1 VGESSENRDWDMILA
16 GSLRR
21 KLRSE
26 GMRTDFIGRRVA
38 GDAPQPAPEAAPGP
52 MGGALS
58 ATPPPGLDPARVE
71 FIQPPMSA
79 PAGGGGTAI
88 ASGHGVTSA
97 AMVVARLRRSL
108 GPRDEQ
114 RALDIL
120 AGRAGRG
127 GRGGWGATVAVG
139 LVAVL
144 LSGGTAFVLGRRPGD
159 GGALKLASAIEPPRE
174 APFPGAGP
182 NVATRVAPAAA
193 GPDTPTVAAAPAMPD
208 RAAVVTTADE
218 AGPVFRVGRASA
230 ETEWV
235 DLGGKLVDL
244 DRFPPRTSAG
254 PRAGP

>member
-1 VGESSENRDWDMILA
+1 MGENRDWDNVLA
-16 GSLRR
+16 GSLRE

-26 GMRTDFIGRRVA
+26 GMRTDFIGRRA
-38 GDAPQPAPEAAPGP
+38 AAATPSPAPEPVSEGP
-52 MGGALS
+52 S
-58 ATPPPGLDPARVE
+58 VTSPPPGFDPARGA
-71 FIQPPMSA
+71 FIKPPMSA
-79 PAGGGGTAI
+79 PAGGGGTGF
-88 ASGHGVTSA
+88 ASGHGMTSA

-127 GRGGWGATVAVG
+127 GWGATVAVG

-144 LSGGTAFVLGRRPGD
+144 LSGGTAFVLGSRPGD
-159 GGALKLASAIEPPRE
+159 EGALKLGSAIQPPRE

-182 NVATRVAPAAA
+182 KVAARTDPAPGVPATATPDRPAAVATV
-193 GPDTPTVAAAPAMPD
+193 
-208 RAAVVTTADE
+208 DE

-254 PRAGP
+254 P